1 MDPKSAVGGPKQ
13 ISRTGGVCH
22 PCHVFAYICENT
34 CTSGIWIRSNRP
46 AGQIGLNNENN
57 FQCLRSN
64 PLQFVGLVR
73 GVGHLFA

>member
-13 ISRTGGVCH
+13 ISRTGGV
-22 PCHVFAYICENT
+22 FAYTCGNT
-34 CTSGIWIRSNRP
+34 CTSGLWIRSNRP

-57 FQCLRSN
+57 DFQCLRSN